1 MYTRPHDLVPRP
13 ARRLHRVAAG
23 QGAWED
29 TVATLYITSN
39 ESFSGK
45 SALSIGLARRFRQDG
60 LRIGYMKPLGT
71 ASHLG
76 TDVVDEDAAFFRLHF
91 ALPDSLED
99 MVPIRLGE
107 EAVEQ
112 ILRGQPEPDPAGRL
126 RSAFAR
132 IAQGRDVV
140 LLEGGANLREGALV
154 GLPAARVADLLDAR
168 EIAIVK
174 YADRL
179 QVLDDSLA
187 AMEGLGAPLVG
198 VVLNSVPRP
207 HMPFVQD
214 LVRPAL
220 EKRGVRVLAVLP
232 QERLLQ
238 SLSVAEL
245 VELLE
250 GEVICGK
257 ERLDELVEHL
267 MVGAMGVE
275 SALAYFRRKPNKA
288 VITGGDRSDIQ
299 LAALETSTRCLIL
312 TGNLRPS
319 PIIVGRAE
327 EVGIPMIVVR
337 QDTLTTVETVERY
350 FGKTRFHQDQKI
362 ERFEEMLADRFDFDA
377 LYAALSLPS
386 PAAGAG

>member
-1 MYTRPHDLVPRP
+1 
-13 ARRLHRVAAG
+13 
-23 QGAWED
+23 
-29 TVATLYITSN
+29 
-39 ESFSGK
+39 
-45 SALSIGLARRFRQDG
+45 
-60 LRIGYMKPLGT
+60 
-71 ASHLG
+71 
-76 TDVVDEDAAFFRLHF
+76 VDEDAAFFRQHF
-91 ALPDSLED
+91 ALPDPLED
-99 MVPIRLGE
+99 MVPLQLGDQ
-107 EAVEQ
+107 AVEQ
-112 ILRGQPEPDPAGRL
+112 ILRGQPEADPADRL

-154 GLPAARVADLLDAR
+154 GLPPAKVANLLDAR

-174 YADRL
+174 YGDRL
-179 QVLDDSLA
+179 QVLDDALTA
-187 AMEGLGAPLVG
+187 RERLGASLVG

-214 LVRPAL
+214 LVQPAL
-220 EKRGVRVLAVLP
+220 EKRGIQVLAILP

-257 ERLDELVEHL
+257 DRLDGLVEHL

-299 LAALETSTRCLIL
+299 LAALETSTRCVVL

-337 QDTLTTVETVERY
+337 QDTLTAVETVEHA
-350 FGKTRFHQDQKI
+350 FGRTRFHQDQKI

-377 LYAALSLPS
+377 LYAALSLTS